1 MKSTEFHPVHYDAHG
16 RLRLPLLFWLVLLL
30 QARTWVLF
38 VIAGA
43 SREQGTALLNLFY
56 PDHDNFWLGLI
67 PGIPAVLAFLLSGRR
82 ATFPR
87 TWRVLY
93 FLLLLAQVVL
103 LCWQPWLWLNGE
115 SVSGIWVLFVI
126 AGASREQGTALLN
139 LFYPDHDNFWLG
151 LIPGIPAVLAFLL
164 SGRRATFPRTWRV
177 LYFLLLLAQVV
188 LLCWQPW
195 LWLNGE
201 SVSGIGLAL
210 VVADIVAL
218 IWLLTNRRLRACFN
232 EVKE

>member
-82 ATFPR
+82 ATFPSHLAC
-87 TWRVLY
+87 TLFSVAVGAGG
-93 FLLLLAQVVL
+93 FTLLATV
-103 LCWQPWLWLNGE
+103 
-115 SVSGIWVLFVI
+115 
-126 AGASREQGTALLN
+126 
-139 LFYPDHDNFWLG
+139 
-151 LIPGIPAVLAFLL
+151 AVAE
-164 SGRRATFPRTWRV
+164 R
-177 LYFLLLLAQVV
+177 
-188 LLCWQPW
+188 
-195 LWLNGE
+195 
-201 SVSGIGLAL
+201 
-210 VVADIVAL
+210 
-218 IWLLTNRRLRACFN
+218 
-232 EVKE
+232 

>member
-1 MKSTEFHPVHYDAHG
+1 MEDEEYWFHPVHYDAHG

-30 QARTWVLF
+30 QART
-38 VIAGA
+38 
-43 SREQGTALLNLFY
+43 
-56 PDHDNFWLGLI
+56 
-67 PGIPAVLAFLLSGRR
+67 
-82 ATFPR
+82 
-87 TWRVLY
+87 
-93 FLLLLAQVVL
+93 
-103 LCWQPWLWLNGE
+103 
-115 SVSGIWVLFVI
+115 WVLFVI

>member
-1 MKSTEFHPVHYDAHG
+1 MMRTDACVYPCSSGLCYCFRREHG
-16 RLRLPLLFWLVLLL
+16 CCLSFL
-30 QARTWVLF
+30 
-38 VIAGA
+38 GA

-67 PGIPAVLAFLLSGRR
+67 PR
-82 ATFPR
+82 
-87 TWRVLY
+87 
-93 FLLLLAQVVL
+93 
-103 LCWQPWLWLNGE
+103 
-115 SVSGIWVLFVI
+115 
-126 AGASREQGTALLN
+126 
-139 LFYPDHDNFWLG
+139 
-151 LIPGIPAVLAFLL
+151 IPAVLAFLL

>member
-67 PGIPAVLAFLLSGRR
+67 HGIPAVLAFLLSGRR

-87 TWRVLY
+87 TGVYSIFCCCWRRWFY
-93 FLLLLAQVVL
+93 F
-103 LCWQPWLWLNGE
+103 
-115 SVSGIWVLFVI
+115 
-126 AGASREQGTALLN
+126 AG
-139 LFYPDHDNFWLG
+139 
-151 LIPGIPAVLAFLL
+151 
-164 SGRRATFPRTWRV
+164 
-177 LYFLLLLAQVV
+177 
-188 LLCWQPW
+188 
-195 LWLNGE
+195 
-201 SVSGIGLAL
+201 
-210 VVADIVAL
+210 
-218 IWLLTNRRLRACFN
+218 NRGCG
-232 EVKE
+232 

>member
-56 PDHDNFWLGLI
+56 PDHDNFWL
-67 PGIPAVLAFLLSGRR
+67 
-82 ATFPR
+82 
-87 TWRVLY
+87 
-93 FLLLLAQVVL
+93 
-103 LCWQPWLWLNGE
+103 
-115 SVSGIWVLFVI
+115 
-126 AGASREQGTALLN
+126 
-139 LFYPDHDNFWLG
+139 
-151 LIPGIPAVLAFLL
+151 
-164 SGRRATFPRTWRV
+164 
-177 LYFLLLLAQVV
+177 
-188 LLCWQPW
+188 
-195 LWLNGE
+195 WLNGE

>member
-1 MKSTEFHPVHYDAHG
+1 MMRTDACVYPCSSG
-16 RLRLPLLFWLVLLL
+16 LCYCFRREPGCCLSLP
-30 QARTWVLF
+30 
-38 VIAGA
+38 
-43 SREQGTALLNLFY
+43 
-56 PDHDNFWLGLI
+56 
-67 PGIPAVLAFLLSGRR
+67 
-82 ATFPR
+82 
-87 TWRVLY
+87 
-93 FLLLLAQVVL
+93 
-103 LCWQPWLWLNGE
+103 
-115 SVSGIWVLFVI
+115 
-126 AGASREQGTALLN
+126 
-139 LFYPDHDNFWLG
+139 
-151 LIPGIPAVLAFLL
+151 VLAFLL

>member
-67 PGIPAVLAFLLSGRR
+67 PGIPAVLAFLLSGR
-82 ATFPR
+82 
-87 TWRVLY
+87 
-93 FLLLLAQVVL
+93 
-103 LCWQPWLWLNGE
+103 
-115 SVSGIWVLFVI
+115 
-126 AGASREQGTALLN
+126 
-139 LFYPDHDNFWLG
+139 
-151 LIPGIPAVLAFLL
+151 
-164 SGRRATFPRTWRV
+164 
-177 LYFLLLLAQVV
+177 
-188 LLCWQPW
+188 
-195 LWLNGE
+195 
-201 SVSGIGLAL
+201 LAL

-232 EVKE
+232 EEKE